1 MKTEEAAFL
10 ELTKLVDFKEYVE
23 AKELMT
29 HYIQEDQPKLVK
41 KMMDYYREYVC
52 ELCLGDGFT
61 VEGTLD
67 NQYEAKCE
75 CQNDL

>member
-1 MKTEEAAFL
+1 MTQNQACLQLTELIDA
-10 ELTKLVDFKEYVE
+10 KEWQE

-52 ELCLGDGFT
+52 KDCLGDGFV

-67 NQYEAKCE
+67 NQYEKPCGS
-75 CQNDL
+75 CRV